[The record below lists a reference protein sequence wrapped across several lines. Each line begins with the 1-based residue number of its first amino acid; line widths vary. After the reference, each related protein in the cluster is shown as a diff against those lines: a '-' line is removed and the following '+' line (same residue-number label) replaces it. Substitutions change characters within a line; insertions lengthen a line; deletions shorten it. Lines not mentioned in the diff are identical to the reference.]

1 MKRSKIKKSILKWWI
16 VPIYLVICIAMF
28 IVIYIIFSGESI
40 IPAGKNLSR
49 RDWLAFFGA
58 YITFIGTAAISAI
71 AVFQTHYYNKI
82 EKERRVEERYEKIQ
96 PVFNLKIVGKNCMP
110 GGTAV
115 GINNKVPEYN
125 NIKFAV
131 ENLGEYPIANVIVFN
146 KDFTPMLKAGETL
159 YLHCAYS
166 DSIDA
171 QKWPDKMTVLLE
183 SEFERTED
191 NYPKSFCI
199 NYDDI
204 DGNSMY
210 QIFELKDFDGTKYY
224 QMTERCEA

>member
-1 MKRSKIKKSILKWWI
+1 MKKIKKSILKWWI
-16 VPIYLVICIAMF
+16 VPFYLVISVAMF

-49 RDWLAFFGA
+49 RDWLDFFGA
-58 YITFIGTAAISAI
+58 YITFIGTATISAI

-82 EKERRVEERYEKIQ
+82 EKERKVEERRAKIQ
-96 PVFNLKIVGKNCMP
+96 PVFNVKIVDKNCMP
-110 GGTAV
+110 NGIAM
-115 GINNKVPEYN
+115 GINYKKVPEYN
-125 NIKFAV
+125 NIKFTV
-131 ENLGEYPIANVIVFN
+131 ENLGEFPIANVIVFN
-146 KDFTPMLKAGETL
+146 KHFTPMLKTGEIL